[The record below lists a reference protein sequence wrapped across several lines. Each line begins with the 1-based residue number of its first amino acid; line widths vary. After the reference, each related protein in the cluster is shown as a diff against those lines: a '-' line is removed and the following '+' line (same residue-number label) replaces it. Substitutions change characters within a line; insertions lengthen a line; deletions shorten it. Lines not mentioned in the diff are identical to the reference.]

1 VSGNVAIA
9 VFTNATQV
17 DHLFRVAAE
26 EGLEADLRKALG
38 RMVIASIGPVCS
50 EALEYYDLRVDLEP
64 EHPKMGHLVASLAR
78 RAQALVSDKRQ
89 ARSEVEIGQSSGTI
103 AAQKHAFLAACSL
116 EKTAYTPVWFM
127 RQAGRYMKE
136 YRALREKFGFLE
148 LCKRPD
154 LATEIAVD
162 AVERLKVDAA
172 ILFSDI
178 LLVLEPL
185 GVGLE
190 YSKGDGPV
198 IHRPIRASGD
208 VESLPEVSVEEEL
221 GFVFEAVRQT
231 RAALNEKVPLIGFSG
246 APFTLVS
253 YMIEGGGSH
262 SFVKTKRFIHSNP
275 EAWHRL
281 MERLSR
287 LLVTYLNGQVAAGA
301 QALQVFDSWVGCLGP
316 EDYRNYVLP
325 HMRVLMAGI
334 APGIPVIHFSTGTA
348 GMLKLIRSAGGG
360 VIGLDWRVDLDAG
373 WEQVGYDVG
382 VQGNLDP
389 VVLFASVTDIRRQA
403 QQILRHAAGRP
414 GHIFNLGHGVL
425 SETPVENVLAL
436 VDIVHEL
443 SSK

>member
-1 VSGNVAIA
+1 
-9 VFTNATQV
+9 
-17 DHLFRVAAE
+17 
-26 EGLEADLRKALG
+26 
-38 RMVIASIGPVCS
+38 
-50 EALEYYDLRVDLEP
+50 
-64 EHPKMGHLVASLAR
+64 
-78 RAQALVSDKRQ
+78 
-89 ARSEVEIGQSSGTI
+89 
-103 AAQKHAFLAACSL
+103 
-116 EKTAYTPVWFM
+116 
-127 RQAGRYMKE
+127 MKE
-136 YRALREKFGFLE
+136 YRTLREQFGFLE

-154 LATEIAVD
+154 LATEIAVG

-198 IHRPIRASGD
+198 IHRPIRTGGD
-208 VESLPEVSVEEEL
+208 VESLPEVFVDEAL

-231 RAALNEKVPLIGFSG
+231 RAALNDKVPLIGFSG
-246 APFTLVS
+246 APFTLAS
-253 YMIEGGGSH
+253 YLIEGGGSH
-262 SFVKTKRFIHSNP
+262 SFVKTKRFMHSNP

-281 MERLSR
+281 MEALSR
-287 LLVTYLNGQVAAGA
+287 VLVTYLNRQVAAGA
-301 QALQVFDSWVGCLGP
+301 QALQVFDTWVGCLGP
-316 EDYRNYVLP
+316 EDYRNCVLP
-325 HMRVLMAGI
+325 HMRALMAGI

-348 GMLKLIRSAGGG
+348 GILKLIRSAGGG

-382 VQGNLDP
+382 IQGNLDP

-403 QQILRHAAGRP
+403 QQILRRAAGRP
-414 GHIFNLGHGVL
+414 GHIFNLGHGIL
-425 SETPVENVLAL
+425 PETPVENVTAL